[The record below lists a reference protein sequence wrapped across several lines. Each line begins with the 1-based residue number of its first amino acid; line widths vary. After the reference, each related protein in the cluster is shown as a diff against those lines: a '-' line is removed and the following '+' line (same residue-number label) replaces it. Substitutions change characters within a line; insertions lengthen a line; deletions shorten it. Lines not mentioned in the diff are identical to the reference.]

1 MYVITD
7 TATSGRVEPQVSNVP
22 APGRKGRSS
31 LPPPVALRMSSLFVN
46 AVGDVAFEV
55 VAAASLA
62 AVASVAAL
70 GVCTS
75 RKRHL
80 NGAEGDAPSAASPAR
95 KKRRQKKKAGADAEP
110 PALQHPVVVTNGVAV
125 NTEPVVAELQRRA
138 AADKWRHKIVYTF
151 LDDLGRET
159 VNLSF
164 EDVDRAARKV
174 AAALQRDAGV
184 VKGDRV
190 MLCFPP
196 GLDFA
201 LAFWGCLYAG
211 AVGIPV
217 YPPYPG
223 TLAKDLPK
231 FNRLVADSGAAVVL
245 TNKTYHLASKLATA
259 KGFFSTSAAAA
270 TTWPP
275 NVQWLT
281 TDALPDSLAAEY
293 DPSTARTLTQ
303 HDVAFFQYSSGS
315 TSAPKAVMISHGNLR
330 AQLKTWDSIVPTDTM
345 VSWLPSYHDMGLVG
359 FIVTPCVTGAR
370 CVSMSPISFIKD
382 PALWMR
388 TASRYK
394 ATHVCAPNFG
404 FALAARKT
412 SDAQASQ
419 MDLSALKQAI
429 CAAEPI
435 RRESLDA
442 FTAKFGGEKAGFDP
456 KTFNCGY
463 GLAEVTLVCTGQD
476 PRSRTLPTLLDV
488 DKRLLETKRQVAVV
502 NGSRQN
508 PKNAT
513 DVLELV
519 GCGKPMPTFSVA
531 IVEPDTKKALKELQV
546 GEIWVQG
553 PSVSIGY
560 WNRTEYT
567 EEMFHAQL
575 AGEKNPKNV
584 FLRTGDL
591 GFLRQGELF
600 VTGRLKDLIII
611 RGRNVCP
618 QDVEASVERAHESVR
633 PGCSAAFSIEKDQ
646 EEALVVV
653 AEVKN
658 GSSPQTL
665 EDICNEIIKTVLS
678 EHQLK
683 CEAVVLLRQKTIP
696 KTTSGKIQRSAAKLK
711 FQDGTLSKPVFQ
723 YHAKA
728 GGRSAA
734 RAASSA
740 PKKTEEKPAAVAEQG
755 ENAATGELK
764 TPDEILAWLLEHV
777 AQEMEVPTTSD
788 ESGAKPEATATT
800 PNPADIDPN
809 TPWAMFGMDSV
820 AIVGLS
826 SDLGEFLGCIVS
838 PSAFFQFD
846 TPLKL
851 ANAPGLAAGDLA
863 SDPEGENQGGN
874 ASMQSATTVEEIEA
888 SCYDIENFPEVQ
900 GLFGQM
906 KEFESAGLRVPF
918 LETLTP
924 EKRRMTNFN
933 TYNYLGNASDPEVA
947 AASKRAIEE
956 YGTTMSSSPIVG
968 QTQVNVDLEKALCS
982 FFNAEA
988 SILFVGGWVS
998 NVTTIDALVSK
1009 GDLILCDA
1017 LNHDSCVSGQRLSGA
1032 TILPFPHNDTKALE
1046 RMLSKLRTKYRRVLI
1061 VIEGVYS
1068 MDGDIPDVHEMIR
1081 IKKKYKALLFL
1092 DEAHSFGT
1100 MGETGRGICDHF
1112 DVDPRD
1118 VDVRMGTMSKALGS
1132 VGGFILGS
1140 QALIKYLK
1148 HCAGGF
1154 VFSVGLAP
1162 ACGSAALKSV
1172 ELMTEDASRTLTL
1185 QDRSK
1190 YFYDLCN
1197 KHDVPIGENTFRGA
1211 PVVVVMIGSTIATAK
1226 ASEYLAAHQVNV
1238 KPIVYPAVEE
1248 GKCRLRFFI
1257 SALHTKQQLEHT
1269 VLTLKTYLRE
1279 GFSAEIESKT
1289 TTEATTTTT
1298 TNGVVTQ
1305 TSKTTKQTVEVAED
1319 DGFKVVKKRKSK
1331 KKKSSKAKTGT
1342 PGP

>member
-1 MYVITD
+1 
-7 TATSGRVEPQVSNVP
+7 
-22 APGRKGRSS
+22 
-31 LPPPVALRMSSLFVN
+31 MSSLL
-46 AVGDVAFEV
+46 GDVAIEV

-70 GVCTS
+70 GAHCT
-75 RKRHL
+75 KRQHGPEESSL
-80 NGAEGDAPSAASPAR
+80 PAR
-95 KKRRQKKKAGADAEP
+95 KKRRQKKKNAAQQKH
-110 PALQHPVVVTNGVAV
+110 PAIVANGVAI
-125 NTEPVVAELQRRA
+125 NTEPVVAELKRRA
-138 AADKWRHKIVYTF
+138 ASAKWRHKLVYTF

-174 AAALQRDAGV
+174 AAALQRDAHV

-211 AVGIPV
+211 VVGIPV

-231 FNRLVADSGAAVVL
+231 FNRLVEDSGAAVVL
-245 TNKTYHLASKLATA
+245 TNTTYHLASKMATV
-259 KGFFSTSAAAA
+259 KGYFSTSR
-270 TTWPP
+270 TSWPA
-275 NVQWLT
+275 NLQWIT
-281 TDALPDSLAAEY
+281 TDSLPDSLVAQY
-293 DPSTARTLTQ
+293 DEEDALSLTAN
-303 HDVAFFQYSSGS
+303 DVAFFQYSSGS

-330 AQLKTWDSIVPTDTM
+330 AQLKTWESIEPTDTM

-359 FIVTPCVTGAR
+359 FIITPCVTAAR

-388 TASRYK
+388 TASKYK

-404 FALAARKT
+404 YALAARKT
-412 SDAQASQ
+412 SDKQAAA
-419 MDLSALKQAI
+419 MDLSTLKQTI

-435 RRESLDA
+435 RRESLEA
-442 FTAKFGGEKAGFDP
+442 FTSKFSASGFDP
-456 KTFNCGY
+456 NTFNCGY
-463 GLAEVTLVCTGQD
+463 GLAEVTLVCTGQE
-476 PRSRTLPTLLDV
+476 PPQKPTLLDV
-488 DKRLLETKRQVAVV
+488 NKRVLETERKAAVV
-502 NGSRQN
+502 SSKKSKKPASNEVMQ
-508 PKNAT
+508 
-513 DVLELV
+513 LV
-519 GCGKPMPTFSVA
+519 GCGKAMPTFSVS
-531 IVEPDTKKALKELQV
+531 IVDPDTKKLLDELQV
-546 GEIWVQG
+546 GEVWVQG
-553 PSVSIGY
+553 PSVAVGY
-560 WNRTEYT
+560 WNRPEYT
-567 EEMFHAQL
+567 EEMFRAQL
-575 AGEKNPKNV
+575 AGEKDANNTY
-584 FLRTGDL
+584 LRTGDM
-591 GFLRQGELF
+591 GFLRKGELF

-618 QDVEASVERAHESVR
+618 QDVEASVEHAHENVR
-633 PGCSAAFSIEKDQ
+633 PGCTAAFSIEKGD

-653 AEVKN
+653 TEVKN
-658 GSSPQTL
+658 GSSQETL
-665 EDICNEIIKTVLS
+665 EEICREIIKTVLS

-683 CEAVVLLRQKTIP
+683 CEAIVLLRQKTIP
-696 KTTSGKIQRSAAKLK
+696 KTTSGKIQRSASKAHFL
-711 FQDGTLSKPVFQ
+711 DGTLVKPLFE
-723 YHAKA
+723 YRAKA
-728 GGRSAA
+728 GNAPV
-734 RAASSA
+734 AST
-740 PKKTEEKPAAVAEQG
+740 PTKRKEKTTTKPS
-755 ENAATGELK
+755 GELK

-777 AQEMEVPTTSD
+777 AQEMEMPTGESSD
-788 ESGAKPEATATT
+788 GQKTT
-800 PNPADIDPN
+800 TNAAEIDPN
-809 TPWAMFGMDSV
+809 TPWAMF
-820 AIVGLS
+820 AR
-826 SDLGEFLGCIVS
+826 EC
-838 PSAFFQFD
+838 
-846 TPLKL
+846 
-851 ANAPGLAAGDLA
+851 PGLATGDLA
-863 SDPEGENQGGN
+863 GDQEGDDQGDV
-874 ASMQSATTVEEIEA
+874 QTATTVEEIDP
-888 SCYDIENFPEVQ
+888 SCFEIENFPEVQ

-947 AASKRAIEE
+947 AASKAGIEE

-968 QTQVNVDLEKALCS
+968 QTQVNVDLEKALCT
-982 FFNAEA
+982 FFKADA

-1068 MDGDIPDVHEMIR
+1068 MDGDIPDVNEMIR
-1081 IKKKYKALLFL
+1081 IKKKYKALLFI

-1100 MGETGRGICDHF
+1100 MGATGRGICEHTN
-1112 DVDPRD
+1112 VDPKD
-1118 VDVRMGTMSKALGS
+1118 IDVRMGTMSKALGS

-1140 QALIKYLK
+1140 KSLVKYLK

-1172 ELMTEDASRTLTL
+1172 QLMTESSSRTTTL
-1185 QDRSK
+1185 QERSMF
-1190 YFYDLCN
+1190 FYDLC
-1197 KHDVPIGENTFRGA
+1197 KEHKIPMGESTFRGA

-1226 ASEYLAAHQVNV
+1226 ASEYLALHKINV

-1257 SALHTKQQLEHT
+1257 SALHTHKQLEET

-1279 GFSAEIESKT
+1279 GFVESKT
-1289 TTEATTTTT
+1289 IAAESNVAK
-1298 TNGVVTQ
+1298 
-1305 TSKTTKQTVEVAED
+1305 TSENE
-1319 DGFKVVKKRKSK
+1319 GFRTVKKRKSK
-1331 KKKSSKAKTGT
+1331 RKKGKTKSTAL
-1342 PGP
+1342 

>member
-1 MYVITD
+1 
-7 TATSGRVEPQVSNVP
+7 
-22 APGRKGRSS
+22 
-31 LPPPVALRMSSLFVN
+31 MSSLFAN

-62 AVASVAAL
+62 AVASMAAL
-70 GVCTS
+70 GAHCT
-75 RKRHL
+75 KRQH
-80 NGAEGDAPSAASPAR
+80 GPEESAAPAR
-95 KKRRQKKKAGADAEP
+95 KKRRQKKKSAA
-110 PALQHPVVVTNGVAV
+110 VVANGVAV
-125 NTEPVVAELQRRA
+125 ASEPVVAELKRRA
-138 AADKWRHKIVYTF
+138 ASDTWRHRIVYTF
-151 LDDLGRET
+151 LDDAGREA

-174 AAALQRDAGV
+174 AAALQRDARAA
-184 VKGDRV
+184 KGDRV

-211 AVGIPV
+211 VVGIPV

-231 FNRLVADSGAAVVL
+231 FNRLVEDSGAAVVL
-245 TNKTYHLASKLATA
+245 TNTTYHLASKMATVKGYFSSDRTSWPA
-259 KGFFSTSAAAA
+259 KLKWITS
-270 TTWPP
+270 
-275 NVQWLT
+275 
-281 TDALPDSLAAEY
+281 DSLPDSLVAQY
-293 DPSTARTLTQ
+293 DDEDALSLTPN
-303 HDVAFFQYSSGS
+303 DVAFFQYSSGS

-330 AQLKTWDSIVPTDTM
+330 AQLKTWESIEPTDTM

-359 FIVTPCVTGAR
+359 FIITPCVTAAR

-388 TASRYK
+388 TASKYK

-404 FALAARKT
+404 YALAARKT
-412 SDAQASQ
+412 SDKQAAE
-419 MDLSALKQAI
+419 MDLSSLKQTI

-435 RRESLDA
+435 RRESLEA
-442 FTAKFGGEKAGFDP
+442 FTTKFSASGFDP
-456 KTFNCGY
+456 NTFNCGY
-463 GLAEVTLVCTGQD
+463 GLAEVTLVCTGQE
-476 PRSRTLPTLLDV
+476 PPQKPTLLDV
-488 DKRLLETKRQVAVV
+488 NKRILETQRKVAVV
-502 NGSRQN
+502 STKKGKQPAANEVMQ
-508 PKNAT
+508 
-513 DVLELV
+513 LV
-519 GCGKPMPTFSVA
+519 GCGKAMPTFGVA
-531 IVEPDTKKALKELQV
+531 VVDPDTKQRLDELQV
-546 GEIWVQG
+546 GEVWVQG
-553 PSVSIGY
+553 PSVAIGY
-560 WNRTEYT
+560 WNRPDYT
-567 EEMFHAQL
+567 EEMFRAQL
-575 AGEKNPKNV
+575 AGEKNSKNTY
-584 FLRTGDL
+584 LRTGDM
-591 GFLRQGELF
+591 GFLRKGELF

-618 QDVEASVERAHESVR
+618 QDVEASVEHAHDNIR
-633 PGCSAAFSIEKDQ
+633 PGCTAAFSIEKGD

-653 AEVKN
+653 VEVKN
-658 GSSPQTL
+658 GSSQQTL
-665 EDICNEIIKTVLS
+665 EEICREIIKTVLS

-683 CEAVVLLRQKTIP
+683 CEAIVLLRQKTIP
-696 KTTSGKIQRSAAKLK
+696 KTTSGKIQRSASKAHFL
-711 FQDGTLSKPVFQ
+711 DGTLTKPLFE
-723 YHAKA
+723 YRAKA
-728 GGRSAA
+728 GKTLVSTPAA
-734 RAASSA
+734 AK
-740 PKKTEEKPAAVAEQG
+740 PVEEKAAIAKDTKPSG
-755 ENAATGELK
+755 DLK

-777 AQEMEVPTTSD
+777 AQEMEMPTAIGDS
-788 ESGAKPEATATT
+788 EASEGPDVVATIV
-800 PNPADIDPN
+800 NPAEIDPN

-826 SDLGEFLGCIVS
+826 SDLGEFLSCIVS
-838 PSAFFQFD
+838 PSAFFQYD
-846 TPLKL
+846 TPFKL
-851 ANAPGLAAGDLA
+851 ANAPGLASGDLA
-863 SDPEGENQGGN
+863 GGEEGDNQGGVG
-874 ASMQSATTVEEIEA
+874 SIQTATTVEEIDS
-888 SCYDIENFPEVQ
+888 SCFEIENFPEVQ

-933 TYNYLGNASDPEVA
+933 TYNYLGNASNLEVA
-947 AASKRAIEE
+947 AASKAAIEE

-968 QTQVNVDLEKALCS
+968 QTQLNVDLEKALCT

-1017 LNHDSCVSGQRLSGA
+1017 LNHDSCVNGQRLSGA

-1081 IKKKYKALLFL
+1081 IKKKYKALLFI

-1100 MGETGRGICDHF
+1100 MGATGRGICEHF
-1112 DVDPRD
+1112 NVDQKD
-1118 VDVRMGTMSKALGS
+1118 IDVRMGTMSKALGS

-1140 QALIKYLK
+1140 QTLTKYLK

-1172 ELMTEDASRTLTL
+1172 QLMTEGPSRTLTL
-1185 QDRSK
+1185 QERSK
-1190 YFYDLCN
+1190 HFYDLC
-1197 KHDVPIGENTFRGA
+1197 KEHKIPMGENTFRGA

-1226 ASEYLAAHQVNV
+1226 ASEFLGQHNINV

-1257 SALHTKQQLEHT
+1257 SALHTPKQLKDT
-1269 VLTLKTYLRE
+1269 VLNLKTYLRE
-1279 GFSAEIESKT
+1279 GFTVSATSPVVT
-1289 TTEATTTTT
+1289 AAN
-1298 TNGVVTQ
+1298 TNGPA
-1305 TSKTTKQTVEVAED
+1305 SNGVAKATED
-1319 DGFKVVKKRKSK
+1319 DGFKTVKKRKSK
-1331 KKKSSKAKTGT
+1331 KKKSSKAKSTT
-1342 PGP
+1342 P

>member
-1 MYVITD
+1 
-7 TATSGRVEPQVSNVP
+7 
-22 APGRKGRSS
+22 
-31 LPPPVALRMSSLFVN
+31 MSSLL
-46 AVGDVAFEV
+46 GDVAIEV

-70 GVCTS
+70 GAHCT
-75 RKRHL
+75 KRQH
-80 NGAEGDAPSAASPAR
+80 GPEGSSTRAR
-95 KKRRQKKKAGADAEP
+95 KKRRQKKKNAA
-110 PALQHPVVVTNGVAV
+110 QQKHPVIVANGVAI
-125 NTEPVVAELQRRA
+125 NTEPVVAELKRRA
-138 AADKWRHKIVYTF
+138 SSTQWCHKLVYTF
-151 LDDLGRET
+151 LDDLGRES

-174 AAALQRDAGV
+174 AAALQRDAHV

-211 AVGIPV
+211 VVGIPV

-231 FNRLVADSGAAVVL
+231 FNRLVEDSGAAVVL
-245 TNKTYHLASKLATA
+245 TNTTYHLASKMATV
-259 KGFFSTSAAAA
+259 KGYFSTSR
-270 TTWPP
+270 TSWPA
-275 NVQWLT
+275 NLQWIT
-281 TDALPDSLAAEY
+281 TDSLPDSLVAQY
-293 DPSTARTLTQ
+293 DEEDALSLTSN
-303 HDVAFFQYSSGS
+303 DVAFFQYSSGS

-330 AQLKTWDSIVPTDTM
+330 AQLKTWESIEPTDTM

-359 FIVTPCVTGAR
+359 FIITPCVTAAR

-388 TASRYK
+388 TVSKYK

-404 FALAARKT
+404 YALAARKT
-412 SDAQASQ
+412 SDKQAAE
-419 MDLSALKQAI
+419 MDLSALKQTI

-435 RRESLDA
+435 RRESLEA
-442 FTAKFGGEKAGFDP
+442 FTSKFSASGFDAN
-456 KTFNCGY
+456 TFNCGY
-463 GLAEVTLVCTGQD
+463 GLAEVTLVCTGQE
-476 PRSRTLPTLLDV
+476 PPQKPTLLDV
-488 DKRLLETKRQVAVV
+488 NKRVLETQRKVAVV
-502 NGSRQN
+502 SSKKGKKPASNEVMQ
-508 PKNAT
+508 
-513 DVLELV
+513 LV
-519 GCGKPMPTFSVA
+519 GCGKAMPTFSVA
-531 IVEPDTKKALKELQV
+531 IVDPDTKKPLDELQV
-546 GEIWVQG
+546 GEVWVQG
-553 PSVSIGY
+553 PSVAVGY
-560 WNRTEYT
+560 WNRPEYT
-567 EEMFHAQL
+567 EEMFRAQF
-575 AGEKNPKNV
+575 AGDKNENNT
-584 FLRTGDL
+584 FLRTGDM
-591 GFLRQGELF
+591 GFLRKSELF

-618 QDVEASVERAHESVR
+618 QDVEASVEHAHENVR
-633 PGCSAAFSIEKDQ
+633 PGCTAAFSIEKGD

-658 GSSPQTL
+658 GSSQQTL
-665 EDICNEIIKTVLS
+665 EEICREIIKTVLS

-683 CEAVVLLRQKTIP
+683 CEAIVLLRQKTIP
-696 KTTSGKIQRSAAKLK
+696 KTTSGKIQRSASKTHFLDGKLV
-711 FQDGTLSKPVFQ
+711 KPLFE
-723 YHAKA
+723 YRAKA
-728 GGRSAA
+728 GNAQI
-734 RAASSA
+734 ASTPA
-740 PKKTEEKPAAVAEQG
+740 KPVEKAVAKPS
-755 ENAATGELK
+755 GELK
-764 TPDEILAWLLEHV
+764 TPGEILAWLLEHV
-777 AQEMEVPTTSD
+777 AQEMEMPTGESSD
-788 ESGAKPEATATT
+788 GQKTT
-800 PNPADIDPN
+800 TNPAEIDPN

-846 TPLKL
+846 TPFKL
-851 ANAPGLAAGDLA
+851 ANAPGLATGDLA
-863 SDPEGENQGGN
+863 GDQEGDD
-874 ASMQSATTVEEIEA
+874 QSGVQKAATVEEIDS
-888 SCYDIENFPEVQ
+888 SCFEIENFPEVQ

-947 AASKRAIEE
+947 AASKAGIEE

-968 QTQVNVDLEKALCS
+968 QTQVNVDLEKALCT

-1068 MDGDIPDVHEMIR
+1068 MDGDIPDVHEMVR
-1081 IKKKYKALLFL
+1081 IKKKYKALLFV

-1100 MGETGRGICDHF
+1100 MGATGRGICEHAK
-1112 DVDPRD
+1112 VDPKD
-1118 VDVRMGTMSKALGS
+1118 IDVRMGTMSKALGS

-1140 QALIKYLK
+1140 QSLAKYLK

-1162 ACGSAALKSV
+1162 ACGSAALKSLQ
-1172 ELMTEDASRTLTL
+1172 LMTESSSRTLTL
-1185 QDRSK
+1185 QERSM
-1190 YFYDLCN
+1190 YFYDLC
-1197 KHDVPIGENTFRGA
+1197 KEHEIPMGENTFRGA

-1226 ASEYLAAHQVNV
+1226 ASEFLALHKINV

-1257 SALHTKQQLEHT
+1257 SALHTPKQLEDT
-1269 VLTLKTYLRE
+1269 VLTLRTYLRE
-1279 GFSAEIESKT
+1279 GFVVNKTATSAMT
-1289 TTEATTTTT
+1289 TA
-1298 TNGVVTQ
+1298 TNGVA
-1305 TSKTTKQTVEVAED
+1305 KTTEN
-1319 DGFKVVKKRKSK
+1319 DGFKTVKKRKSK
-1331 KKKSSKAKTGT
+1331 QKKSAKTKSNAL
-1342 PGP
+1342 

>member
-1 MYVITD
+1 
-7 TATSGRVEPQVSNVP
+7 
-22 APGRKGRSS
+22 
-31 LPPPVALRMSSLFVN
+31 MSSLLSN
-46 AVGDVAFEV
+46 AVGDVAYEV

-62 AVASVAAL
+62 VVASIAAL
-70 GVCTS
+70 GAHCT
-75 RKRHL
+75 KRQRPEES
-80 NGAEGDAPSAASPAR
+80 NVPAR
-95 KKRRQKKKAGADAEP
+95 KKRRLKKENAAAQKY
-110 PALQHPVVVTNGVAV
+110 PVVVANGVSV
-125 NTEPVVAELQRRA
+125 NTEPVVAELKRRA
-138 AADKWRHKIVYTF
+138 ASEKWRHKIVYTF

-164 EDVDRAARKV
+164 EDVDKAARKV
-174 AAALQRDAGV
+174 AAALQRNAHV
-184 VKGDRV
+184 IKGDRV

-211 AVGIPV
+211 VVGIPV

-231 FNRLVADSGAAVVL
+231 FNRLVEDSGAAVVL
-245 TNKTYHLASKLATA
+245 TNTTYHLASKMATV
-259 KGFFSTSAAAA
+259 KGYFSTDRTS
-270 TTWPP
+270 WPA
-275 NVQWLT
+275 NLKWIT
-281 TDALPDSLAAEY
+281 TDSLPDSLVAQY
-293 DPSTARTLTQ
+293 DEEDALSLTPN
-303 HDVAFFQYSSGS
+303 DVAFFQYSSGS

-330 AQLKTWDSIVPTDTM
+330 AQLKTWESIEPSDTM

-359 FIVTPCVTGAR
+359 FIITPCVTAAR

-388 TASRYK
+388 TASKYK

-404 FALAARKT
+404 YALAARKT
-412 SDAQASQ
+412 SDKQAAG
-419 MDLSALKQAI
+419 MDLSALKQTI

-435 RRESLDA
+435 RRESLEA
-442 FTAKFGGEKAGFDP
+442 FTAKFRASGFDP
-456 KTFNCGY
+456 NTFNCGY
-463 GLAEVTLVCTGQD
+463 GLAEVTLVCTGQE
-476 PRSRTLPTLLDV
+476 PPQKPTLLDV
-488 DKRLLETKRQVAVV
+488 NKRILETQHKVAVV
-502 NGSRQN
+502 SSKKGKQPAANGVMQ
-508 PKNAT
+508 
-513 DVLELV
+513 LV
-519 GCGKPMPTFSVA
+519 GCGKAMPTFSLA
-531 IVEPDTKKALKELQV
+531 IVDPDTKKPLDELQV
-546 GEIWVQG
+546 GEVWVQG
-553 PSVSIGY
+553 PSVAIGY
-560 WNRTEYT
+560 WNRPEYT
-567 EEMFHAQL
+567 EEMFRAQV
-575 AGEKNPKNV
+575 AGDKNAKNSY
-584 FLRTGDL
+584 LRTGDM
-591 GFLRQGELF
+591 GFLRKGELF

-618 QDVEASVERAHESVR
+618 QDVEASVEQAHENVR
-633 PGCSAAFSIEKDQ
+633 PGCTAAFSIEKGD

-658 GSSPQTL
+658 GSSQQTL
-665 EDICNEIIKTVLS
+665 EEICRDIIKTVLS

-683 CEAVVLLRQKTIP
+683 CEAIVLLRQKTIP
-696 KTTSGKIQRSAAKLK
+696 KTTSGKIQRGASKAHFL
-711 FQDGTLSKPVFQ
+711 DGTLVKPLFEYRSKAGTPMSSTPAPAKPVED
-723 YHAKA
+723 KA
-728 GGRSAA
+728 ATAGNNV
-734 RAASSA
+734 
-740 PKKTEEKPAAVAEQG
+740 K
-755 ENAATGELK
+755 TGELK

-777 AQEMEVPTTSD
+777 AQEMEVPTAVGDNKS
-788 ESGAKPEATATT
+788 SVA
-800 PNPADIDPN
+800 NPAEIDPN

-838 PSAFFQFD
+838 PSAFFQYD
-846 TPLKL
+846 TPFKL
-851 ANAPGLAAGDLA
+851 ANAPGLASGDLA
-863 SDPEGENQGGN
+863 GGEEGDEQGGLVT
-874 ASMQSATTVEEIEA
+874 QSASTVEEIDS
-888 SCYDIENFPEVQ
+888 SCFEIENFPEVQ

-906 KEFESAGLRVPF
+906 KEFESAGLCVPF

-933 TYNYLGNASDPEVA
+933 TYNYLGNASNPEVA
-947 AASKRAIEE
+947 AASKSAIEE

-968 QTQVNVDLEKALCS
+968 QTQVNVDLEKALCT

-1046 RMLSKLRTKYRRVLI
+1046 RMLLKLRTKYRRVLI
-1061 VIEGVYS
+1061 VIEGVYG

-1081 IKKKYKALLFL
+1081 IKKKYKALLFI

-1100 MGETGRGICDHF
+1100 MGATGRGICEHANA
-1112 DVDPRD
+1112 DPKD

-1140 QALIKYLK
+1140 QSLIKYLK

-1172 ELMTEDASRTLTL
+1172 QLMTEGPSRTITL
-1185 QDRSK
+1185 QERSK
-1190 YFYDLCN
+1190 YFYDLCQEH
-1197 KHDVPIGENTFRGA
+1197 KIPMGENTFRGA

-1226 ASEYLAAHQVNV
+1226 ASEFLAQHQVNV

-1257 SALHTKQQLEHT
+1257 SALHTPKQLEDT
-1269 VLTLKTYLRE
+1269 VLSLKTYLRD
-1279 GFSAEIESKT
+1279 GFTK
-1289 TTEATTTTT
+1289 ATTTSAETT
-1298 TNGVVTQ
+1298 ASTINQVAK
-1305 TSKTTKQTVEVAED
+1305 STKD
-1319 DGFKVVKKRKSK
+1319 DGFKAAKKRKSK
-1331 KKKSSKAKTGT
+1331 KKKPSKAKST
-1342 PGP
+1342 

>member
-1 MYVITD
+1 M
-7 TATSGRVEPQVSNVP
+7 
-22 APGRKGRSS
+22 
-31 LPPPVALRMSSLFVN
+31 F
-46 AVGDVAFEV
+46 VGDVVA
-55 VAAASLA
+55 AAASLA
-62 AVASVAAL
+62 AVASAAAL
-70 GVCTS
+70 GARYT
-75 RKRHL
+75 KRQRD
-80 NGAEGDAPSAASPAR
+80 NEEAAAPAR
-95 KKRRQKKKAGADAEP
+95 KKRRLQKEP
-110 PALQHPVVVTNGVAV
+110 TVKHPVVVANGVAV
-125 NTEPVVAELQRRA
+125 NTEPVIAELKRRA
-138 AADKWRHKIVYTF
+138 ASDKWRHQIVYTF

-159 VNLSF
+159 VNLSL

-174 AAALQRDAGV
+174 AAALQRDAHV
-184 VKGDRV
+184 AKGDRV

-211 AVGIPV
+211 VVGIPV

-223 TLAKDLPK
+223 TLSKDLPK
-231 FNRLVADSGAAVVL
+231 FNRLVEDSGAAVVL
-245 TNKTYHLASKLATA
+245 TNTTYHLASKMATF
-259 KGFFSTSAAAA
+259 KGYFSTDRTS
-270 TTWPP
+270 WPAHL
-275 NVQWLT
+275 QWIT
-281 TDALPDSLAAEY
+281 TDNLADSLVALY
-293 DPSTARTLTQ
+293 DEEDALSLT
-303 HDVAFFQYSSGS
+303 HNDTAFFQYSSGS

-330 AQLKTWDSIVPTDTM
+330 AQLKTWESIEPTDTM

-359 FIVTPCVTGAR
+359 FIITPCVTAAR

-388 TASRYK
+388 TASKYK

-404 FALAARKT
+404 YALAARKT
-412 SDAQASQ
+412 SDKQAAA
-419 MDLSALKQAI
+419 MDLSTLKQTI

-442 FTAKFGGEKAGFDP
+442 FTTKFSASGFDP
-456 KTFNCGY
+456 NSFNCGY

-476 PRSRTLPTLLDV
+476 PPQKPTLLDV
-488 DKRLLETKRQVAVV
+488 NKRLLETQRKVAVV
-502 NGSRQN
+502 
-508 PKNAT
+508 AT
-513 DVLELV
+513 KKGKKSSAMDVMQLV
-519 GCGKPMPTFSVA
+519 GCGKAMPTFSVS
-531 IVEPDTKKALKELQV
+531 IVDPDTKQELGELQV
-546 GEIWVQG
+546 GEVWVQG
-553 PSVSIGY
+553 PSVAVGY
-560 WNRTEYT
+560 WNRPEYT
-567 EEMFHAQL
+567 EKMFHAQI
-575 AGEKNPKNV
+575 AGEKSAKNRY
-584 FLRTGDL
+584 LR
-591 GFLRQGELF
+591 
-600 VTGRLKDLIII
+600 TGRLKDLIII

-618 QDVEASVERAHESVR
+618 QDVEASVEQAHENVR
-633 PGCSAAFSIEKDQ
+633 PGCTAAFSIEKGD

-658 GSSPQTL
+658 GSSQQTL
-665 EDICNEIIKTVLS
+665 EEICREIIKTVLS

-683 CEAVVLLRQKTIP
+683 CEAIVLLRQKTIP
-696 KTTSGKIQRSAAKLK
+696 KTTSGKIQRSASKAHFL
-711 FQDGTLSKPVFQ
+711 DGTLTKPLFEYKAKGNNAQVTSSKPVPE
-723 YHAKA
+723 K
-728 GGRSAA
+728 ST
-734 RAASSA
+734 AASKNDSLA
-740 PKKTEEKPAAVAEQG
+740 G
-755 ENAATGELK
+755 EVK

-777 AQEMEVPTTSD
+777 AQEMEVPTAVGD
-788 ESGAKPEATATT
+788 GESSTVAATT
-800 PNPADIDPN
+800 TNPADIDPN

-846 TPLKL
+846 TPFKL
-851 ANAPGLAAGDLA
+851 ANAPGLASGDLCG
-863 SDPEGENQGGN
+863 DQEDEDQGGLGPV
-874 ASMQSATTVEEIEA
+874 QTATTVEEIDS
-888 SCYDIENFPEVQ
+888 SCFEIENFPEVQ

-933 TYNYLGNASDPEVA
+933 TYNYLGNASNPEVA
-947 AASKRAIEE
+947 AASKAGIEE

-968 QTQVNVDLEKALCS
+968 QTQVNVDLEKELS
-982 FFNAEA
+982 TFFNAEA

-1081 IKKKYKALLFL
+1081 IKKKYKALLFI

-1100 MGETGRGICDHF
+1100 MGETGRGICEHF
-1112 DVDPRD
+1112 DVDPND

-1140 QALIKYLK
+1140 QSLTKYLK

-1162 ACGSAALKSV
+1162 ACGSAALKSIQ
-1172 ELMTEDASRTLTL
+1172 LMTESPSRTITL
-1185 QDRSK
+1185 QERSK
-1190 YFYDLCN
+1190 YFYDLCQEH
-1197 KHDVPIGENTFRGA
+1197 KIPMGENTFRGA

-1226 ASEYLAAHQVNV
+1226 ASEFLAAHKINV

-1257 SALHTKQQLEHT
+1257 SALHTRKQLKDS
-1269 VLTLKTYLRE
+1269 VLALKTYLRE
-1279 GFSAEIESKT
+1279 GFVSS
-1289 TTEATTTTT
+1289 
-1298 TNGVVTQ
+1298 TNGVASSIQSSNGLTANGVA
-1305 TSKTTKQTVEVAED
+1305 KTTKD
-1319 DGFKVVKKRKSK
+1319 DDTNTTKKRRKRKRSTK
-1331 KKKSSKAKTGT
+1331 TKSSSS
-1342 PGP
+1342 

>member
-1 MYVITD
+1 M
-7 TATSGRVEPQVSNVP
+7 
-22 APGRKGRSS
+22 
-31 LPPPVALRMSSLFVN
+31 
-46 AVGDVAFEV
+46 

-70 GVCTS
+70 GAYTH
-75 RKRHL
+75 KRRH
-80 NGAEGDAPSAASPAR
+80 GDVETVAPAR
-95 KKRRQKKKAGADAEP
+95 KKRRQKKKVAANTAKP
-110 PALQHPVVVTNGVAV
+110 QHDVVVANGVTV
-125 NTEPVVAELQRRA
+125 NTEPVVAELKRRA

-151 LDDLGRET
+151 LDDLGRES

-174 AAALQRDAGV
+174 AATLQRDANV

-190 MLCFPP
+190 ILCFPP

-211 AVGIPV
+211 VIGIPV

-231 FNRLVADSGAAVVL
+231 FNLLVEDSGAAVVL
-245 TNKTYHLASKLATA
+245 TNTTYHLAIA
-259 KGFFSTSAAAA
+259 
-270 TTWPP
+270 
-275 NVQWLT
+275 QYDEE
-281 TDALPDSLAAEY
+281 DALSLTS
-293 DPSTARTLTQ
+293 DDL
-303 HDVAFFQYSSGS
+303 AFFQYSSGS
-315 TSAPKAVMISHGNLR
+315 TSAPKAVMISHGNLC
-330 AQLKTWDSIVPTDTM
+330 AQLKTWESILPTDTL

-359 FIVTPCVTGAR
+359 FIITPCVMAAR

-382 PALWMR
+382 PSLWMR
-388 TASRYK
+388 TASKYK
-394 ATHVCAPNFG
+394 ATHLCAPNFG
-404 FALAARKT
+404 YALAARKT
-412 SDAQASQ
+412 SDKKAAE
-419 MDLSALKQAI
+419 MDLSSIKQAI

-442 FTAKFGGEKAGFDP
+442 FTTKFASTAGFDP

-476 PRSRTLPTLLDV
+476 PLVPQMPTLLDV
-488 DKRLLETKRQVAVV
+488 NKRILESQRKVAVV
-502 NGSRQN
+502 SSKKG
-508 PKNAT
+508 KKLAAT
-513 DVLELV
+513 EVMQLV
-519 GCGKPMPTFSVA
+519 GCGKAMPTFSVA
-531 IVEPDTKKALKELQV
+531 IVDPDTKQPLEELQV

-560 WNRTEYT
+560 WNRADYT
-567 EEMFHAQL
+567 KEMFHAQL
-575 AGEKNPKNV
+575 AGEKNEKNTY
-584 FLRTGDL
+584 LRTGDM
-591 GFLRQGELF
+591 GFLRKGEVF

-633 PGCSAAFSIEKDQ
+633 PGCTAAFSIEKDQ

-658 GSSPQTL
+658 GSSQETL
-665 EDICNEIIKTVLS
+665 EEICREIIKTVLS

-683 CEAVVLLRQKTIP
+683 CEAIVLLRQKTIP
-696 KTTSGKIQRSAAKLK
+696 KTTSGKIQRSASKTHFL
-711 FQDGTLSKPVFQ
+711 GNTLTKPLFT
-723 YHAKA
+723 YRAKA
-728 GGRSAA
+728 TGLGANISPSPATVKDA
-734 RAASSA
+734 KEKASIDASSTLA
-740 PKKTEEKPAAVAEQG
+740 G
-755 ENAATGELK
+755 EIK
-764 TPDEILAWLLEHV
+764 TPDEILAWLLQNVVH
-777 AQEMEVPTTSD
+777 EMEVPTA
-788 ESGAKPEATATT
+788 SGDAASPT
-800 PNPADIDPN
+800 NPATIDPN

-826 SDLGEFLGCIVS
+826 SDLGEFLECIVS
-838 PSAFFQFD
+838 PSAFFQYD
-846 TPLKL
+846 TPYKL
-851 ANAPGLAAGDLA
+851 ANAPGLATGDLA
-863 SDPEGENQGGN
+863 GGDENGEQGGV
-874 ASMQSATTVEEIEA
+874 ASMQTATTVEEIDS
-888 SCYDIENFPEVQ
+888 SCFEIDNFPEVR

-933 TYNYLGNASDPEVA
+933 TYNYLGNASNPEVA
-947 AASKRAIEE
+947 AASKKAIEE

-968 QTQVNVDLEKALCS
+968 QTQVNVDLEKTLCT

-1068 MDGDIPDVHEMIR
+1068 MDGDIPDVHETIR
-1081 IKKKYKALLFL
+1081 IKKKYKALLFI

-1100 MGETGRGICDHF
+1100 MGATGRGICEHF
-1112 DVDPRD
+1112 NVNPKD

-1132 VGGFILGS
+1132 VGGFIFGS
-1140 QALIKYLK
+1140 KTLIKYLK

-1172 ELMTEDASRTLTL
+1172 QLMTEGPSRTLLL
-1185 QDRSK
+1185 QERSK
-1190 YFYDLCN
+1190 YFYDLC
-1197 KHDVPIGENTFRGA
+1197 KEHEIPMGENTFRGA

-1226 ASEYLAAHQVNV
+1226 ASEYLEANKVNV

-1257 SALHTKQQLEHT
+1257 SALHTTKQLEDT
-1269 VLTLKTYLRE
+1269 VIALKTYLRE
-1279 GFSAEIESKT
+1279 GLTNEASKT
-1289 TTEATTTTT
+1289 VVSSSTTTTS
-1298 TNGVVTQ
+1298 NGVAIKVT
-1305 TSKTTKQTVEVAED
+1305 D
-1319 DGFKVVKKRKSK
+1319 DGFKTVKKRKTKRK
-1331 KKKSSKAKTGT
+1331 KTKANMFVA
-1342 PGP
+1342 

>member
-1 MYVITD
+1 
-7 TATSGRVEPQVSNVP
+7 
-22 APGRKGRSS
+22 
-31 LPPPVALRMSSLFVN
+31 MSSLFVN
-46 AVGDVAFEV
+46 AVGDVAIEV
-55 VAAASLA
+55 VAVASLA

-70 GVCTS
+70 GAHCS
-75 RKRHL
+75 KRRH
-80 NGAEGDAPSAASPAR
+80 GPEEASTRAR
-95 KKRRQKKKAGADAEP
+95 KKRRQKKKSAEP
-110 PALQHPVVVTNGVAV
+110 KHPVVVANGVAV
-125 NTEPVVAELQRRA
+125 DTEPVVAELKRRA
-138 AADKWRHKIVYTF
+138 ASDKWRHKIVYTF
-151 LDDLGRET
+151 LDDFGRET

-164 EDVDRAARKV
+164 EDVDRAARKI
-174 AAALQRDAGV
+174 AAALQRDAGA

-190 MLCFPP
+190 MLCYPP

-211 AVGIPV
+211 VVGIPV

-231 FNRLVADSGAAVVL
+231 FNRLVEDSGAAVVL
-245 TNKTYHLASKLATA
+245 TNTTYHLASKMATV
-259 KGFFSTSAAAA
+259 KGYFSTDRTAWPANLKWI
-270 TTWPP
+270 TT
-275 NVQWLT
+275 
-281 TDALPDSLAAEY
+281 DSLADSLVAQY
-293 DPSTARTLTQ
+293 DEEDALSLT
-303 HDVAFFQYSSGS
+303 HNDVAFFQYSSGS

-330 AQLKTWDSIVPTDTM
+330 AQLKTWESIVPTDTM

-359 FIVTPCVTGAR
+359 FIITPCVTAAR

-388 TASRYK
+388 TASKYK

-404 FALAARKT
+404 YALAARKT
-412 SDAQASQ
+412 SDKQAAE
-419 MDLSALKQAI
+419 MDLSTLKQTI

-442 FTAKFGGEKAGFDP
+442 FTSKFKGAGFDP
-456 KTFNCGY
+456 NTFNCGY
-463 GLAEVTLVCTGQD
+463 GLAEVTLVCTGQE
-476 PRSRTLPTLLDV
+476 PPQKPTLLDIH
-488 DKRLLETKRQVAVV
+488 KRILETQRKVAVV
-502 NGSRQN
+502 SSKKGKQPPAN
-508 PKNAT
+508 
-513 DVLELV
+513 DVMQLV
-519 GCGKPMPTFSVA
+519 GCGKAMPTFSVA
-531 IVEPDTKKALKELQV
+531 VVDPDTKKQLDELQV
-546 GEIWVQG
+546 GEVWVQG
-553 PSVSIGY
+553 PSVAIGY
-560 WNRTEYT
+560 WNRPEYT
-567 EEMFHAQL
+567 EEMFRAQL
-575 AGEKNPKNV
+575 AGEKNSKNTY
-584 FLRTGDL
+584 LRTGDM
-591 GFLRQGELF
+591 GFLRNGELF

-618 QDVEASVERAHESVR
+618 QDVEASVEHAHENVR
-633 PGCSAAFSIEKDQ
+633 PGCTAAFSIEKGD

-653 AEVKN
+653 TEVKN
-658 GSSPQTL
+658 GSSQQML
-665 EDICNEIIKTVLS
+665 EEICREIIKMVLS

-683 CEAVVLLRQKTIP
+683 CEAIVLLRQKTIP
-696 KTTSGKIQRSAAKLK
+696 KTTSGKIQRSASKAHFL
-711 FQDGTLSKPVFQ
+711 DGTLIKPLFEYKSKGNNAQVSSSPAPAK
-723 YHAKA
+723 HARDK
-728 GGRSAA
+728 SN
-734 RAASSA
+734 
-740 PKKTEEKPAAVAEQG
+740 KDDKPS
-755 ENAATGELK
+755 GELK

-777 AQEMEVPTTSD
+777 AQEMEVPMTVGDGENSN
-788 ESGAKPEATATT
+788 AVAAAA
-800 PNPADIDPN
+800 NPAEIDPN

-838 PSAFFQFD
+838 PSAFFQYD

-851 ANAPGLAAGDLA
+851 ANAPGLASGDLA
-863 SDPEGENQGGN
+863 GGDESDEQAG
-874 ASMQSATTVEEIEA
+874 SMQTATTVEEIDS
-888 SCYDIENFPEVQ
+888 SCFEIDSFPEVQ
-900 GLFGQM
+900 GLFSQM

-933 TYNYLGNASDPEVA
+933 TYNYLGNASNPDVA
-947 AASKRAIEE
+947 AASKAGIEE

-968 QTQVNVDLEKALCS
+968 QTQMNVDLEKALCT

-1081 IKKKYKALLFL
+1081 IKKKYKALLFI

-1100 MGETGRGICDHF
+1100 MGATGRGICEHF
-1112 DVDPRD
+1112 NADPKD
-1118 VDVRMGTMSKALGS
+1118 IDVRMGTMSKALGS

-1140 QALIKYLK
+1140 QTLIKYLK

-1172 ELMTEDASRTLTL
+1172 QLMTEGPSRTVTL
-1185 QDRSK
+1185 QERSS
-1190 YFYDLCN
+1190 YFYDLC
-1197 KHDVPIGENTFRGA
+1197 KEHKIPMGENTFRGA

-1226 ASEYLAAHQVNV
+1226 ASEFLAAHKINV

-1257 SALHTKQQLEHT
+1257 SALHTPKQLEDT
-1269 VLTLKTYLRE
+1269 VLALKTYLRDGFANGIKSAVITDATPTGLVTKATEDE
-1279 GFSAEIESKT
+1279 GFKT
-1289 TTEATTTTT
+1289 
-1298 TNGVVTQ
+1298 
-1305 TSKTTKQTVEVAED
+1305 
-1319 DGFKVVKKRKSK
+1319 VKKRKSK
-1331 KKKSSKAKTGT
+1331 KKKSAKTKST
-1342 PGP
+1342 A

>member
-1 MYVITD
+1 
-7 TATSGRVEPQVSNVP
+7 
-22 APGRKGRSS
+22 
-31 LPPPVALRMSSLFVN
+31 MSSLFVN
-46 AVGDVAFEV
+46 AVGDVTFEV

-70 GVCTS
+70 GAHCA
-75 RKRHL
+75 KRQH
-80 NGAEGDAPSAASPAR
+80 GPEDASTPAR
-95 KKRRQKKKAGADAEP
+95 KKRRQKKKKASSSVK
-110 PALQHPVVVTNGVAV
+110 HPVVVANGVAV
-125 NTEPVVAELQRRA
+125 DTEPVVAELKRRA
-138 AADKWRHKIVYTF
+138 TSDKWRHKIVYTF

-174 AAALQRDAGV
+174 AAALQRDAGA

-190 MLCFPP
+190 MLCYPP

-211 AVGIPV
+211 VVGIPV

-231 FNRLVADSGAAVVL
+231 FNRLVEDSGAAVVL
-245 TNKTYHLASKLATA
+245 TNTTYHLASKMATV
-259 KGFFSTSAAAA
+259 KGFFSADRTSWPANLKWI
-270 TTWPP
+270 TT
-275 NVQWLT
+275 
-281 TDALPDSLAAEY
+281 DSLADSLVAQY
-293 DPSTARTLTQ
+293 DEEDALSLTQ
-303 HDVAFFQYSSGS
+303 NDVAFFQYSSGS

-330 AQLKTWDSIVPTDTM
+330 AQLKTWESIEPTDTM

-359 FIVTPCVTGAR
+359 FIITPCITAAR

-388 TASRYK
+388 TASKYK

-404 FALAARKT
+404 YALAARKT
-412 SDAQASQ
+412 SDKQAAE
-419 MDLSALKQAI
+419 MDLSTLKQTI

-442 FTAKFGGEKAGFDP
+442 FTSKFKAAGFDP
-456 KTFNCGY
+456 NSFNCGY
-463 GLAEVTLVCTGQD
+463 GLAEVTLVCTGQE
-476 PRSRTLPTLLDV
+476 PPQKPTLLDV
-488 DKRLLETKRQVAVV
+488 SKRILETQRKVAVV
-502 NGSRQN
+502 SSKKGKQPPANEVMQ
-508 PKNAT
+508 
-513 DVLELV
+513 LV
-519 GCGKPMPTFSVA
+519 GCGKAMPTFSVA
-531 IVEPDTKKALKELQV
+531 IVDPDTNKPLDELQV
-546 GEIWVQG
+546 GEVWMQG
-553 PSVSIGY
+553 PSVAVGY
-560 WNRTEYT
+560 WNRPEYT
-567 EEMFHAQL
+567 EEMFRAQF
-575 AGEKNPKNV
+575 AGEKNSKNTY
-584 FLRTGDL
+584 LRTGDM
-591 GFLRQGELF
+591 GFLRNGELF

-618 QDVEASVERAHESVR
+618 QDVEASVEQAHENVR
-633 PGCSAAFSIEKDQ
+633 PGCTAAFSIEKGD

-658 GSSPQTL
+658 GSSQQTL
-665 EDICNEIIKTVLS
+665 EEICREIIKTVLS

-683 CEAVVLLRQKTIP
+683 CEAIVLLRQKTIP
-696 KTTSGKIQRSAAKLK
+696 KTTSGKIQRSASKAHFL
-711 FQDGTLSKPVFQ
+711 DGTLTKPLFE
-723 YHAKA
+723 YKAKGNNA
-728 GGRSAA
+728 QI
-734 RAASSA
+734 SSSRVPTKQMEDNTA
-740 PKKTEEKPAAVAEQG
+740 TAKNDKPS
-755 ENAATGELK
+755 GELK

-777 AQEMEVPTTSD
+777 AQEMEVPTAVGDGENSNVV
-788 ESGAKPEATATT
+788 SATA
-800 PNPADIDPN
+800 NPAEIDPN

-838 PSAFFQFD
+838 PSAFFQYD
-846 TPLKL
+846 TPFKL
-851 ANAPGLAAGDLA
+851 ANAPGLASGDLA
-863 SDPEGENQGGN
+863 GGEEGGEQSG
-874 ASMQSATTVEEIEA
+874 SMQTATTVEEIDS
-888 SCYDIENFPEVQ
+888 SCFEIDNFPEVQ
-900 GLFGQM
+900 GLFSQM

-947 AASKRAIEE
+947 AASKAGIEE

-968 QTQVNVDLEKALCS
+968 QTQVNVDLEKALCT
-982 FFNAEA
+982 FFSAEA

-1068 MDGDIPDVHEMIR
+1068 MDGDIPDVHEMVR
-1081 IKKKYKALLFL
+1081 IKKKYKALLFI

-1100 MGETGRGICDHF
+1100 MGATGRGICEHYN
-1112 DVDPRD
+1112 VDPKD
-1118 VDVRMGTMSKALGS
+1118 IDVRMGTMSKALGS

-1140 QALIKYLK
+1140 QTLIKYLK

-1172 ELMTEDASRTLTL
+1172 QLITESPSRTMTL
-1185 QDRSK
+1185 QERSK
-1190 YFYDLCN
+1190 HFYDLC
-1197 KHDVPIGENTFRGA
+1197 KEHKIPMGENTFRGA

-1226 ASEYLAAHQVNV
+1226 ASEFLALHQVNV

-1257 SALHTKQQLEHT
+1257 SALHTPKQLEHT
-1269 VLTLKTYLRE
+1269 VLSLKTYLRD
-1279 GFSAEIESKT
+1279 GFSNGSKPELT
-1289 TTEATTTTT
+1289 TDAISTNAVAKAT
-1298 TNGVVTQ
+1298 
-1305 TSKTTKQTVEVAED
+1305 ED
-1319 DGFKVVKKRKSK
+1319 DEFKTVKKRKSK
-1331 KKKSSKAKTGT
+1331 KKKSAKAKSTA
-1342 PGP
+1342 

>member
-1 MYVITD
+1 
-7 TATSGRVEPQVSNVP
+7 
-22 APGRKGRSS
+22 
-31 LPPPVALRMSSLFVN
+31 MSSLFAN

-70 GVCTS
+70 GAHCT
-75 RKRHL
+75 KRQH
-80 NGAEGDAPSAASPAR
+80 GPEESPVPAR
-95 KKRRQKKKAGADAEP
+95 KKRRQKKKNAAA
-110 PALQHPVVVTNGVAV
+110 QKHPVIVANGVAV
-125 NTEPVVAELQRRA
+125 NTEPVIAELKRRA
-138 AADKWRHKIVYTF
+138 ASEKWRHKIIYTF

-159 VNLSF
+159 VNLSI
-164 EDVDRAARKV
+164 EDVDKAARKV
-174 AAALQRDAGV
+174 AAALQRDAHV

-211 AVGIPV
+211 VVGIPV

-231 FNRLVADSGAAVVL
+231 FNRLVEDSGAAVVL
-245 TNKTYHLASKLATA
+245 TNTTYHLASKMATV
-259 KGFFSTSAAAA
+259 KGYFSTDRTS
-270 TTWPP
+270 WPA
-275 NVQWLT
+275 NLKWIT
-281 TDALPDSLAAEY
+281 TDSLPDSLVAQY
-293 DPSTARTLTQ
+293 DEEDALSLT
-303 HDVAFFQYSSGS
+303 HNDVAFFQYSSGS

-330 AQLKTWDSIVPTDTM
+330 AQLKTWESIEPSDTM

-359 FIVTPCVTGAR
+359 FIITPCVTAAR

-388 TASRYK
+388 MASKYK

-404 FALAARKT
+404 YALAARKT
-412 SDAQASQ
+412 SDKQAAG
-419 MDLSALKQAI
+419 MDLSTLKHTI

-435 RRESLDA
+435 RRESLEA
-442 FTAKFGGEKAGFDP
+442 FTSKFRASGFDP
-456 KTFNCGY
+456 TTFNCGY
-463 GLAEVTLVCTGQD
+463 GLAEVTLVCTGQE
-476 PRSRTLPTLLDV
+476 PPQKPTLLDV
-488 DKRLLETKRQVAVV
+488 NKRLLETQRKVAVV
-502 NGSRQN
+502 SSKKGKQPPANGVMQ
-508 PKNAT
+508 
-513 DVLELV
+513 LV
-519 GCGKPMPTFSVA
+519 GCGKAMPTFNVA
-531 IVEPDTKKALKELQV
+531 IVDPDTKKPLEELQV
-546 GEIWVQG
+546 GEVWVQG
-553 PSVSIGY
+553 PSVAIGY
-560 WNRTEYT
+560 WNRPEYT
-567 EEMFHAQL
+567 EEMFRAQI
-575 AGEKNPKNV
+575 AGDKGSKDSY
-584 FLRTGDL
+584 LRTGDM
-591 GFLRQGELF
+591 GFLRKGELF

-618 QDVEASVERAHESVR
+618 QDVEASVEQAHENVR
-633 PGCSAAFSIEKDQ
+633 PGCTAAFSIEKGD

-658 GSSPQTL
+658 GSSQQTL
-665 EDICNEIIKTVLS
+665 EEICREIIKTVLS

-683 CEAVVLLRQKTIP
+683 CEAIVLLRQKTIP
-696 KTTSGKIQRSAAKLK
+696 KTTSGKIQRSASKAHFL
-711 FQDGTLSKPVFQ
+711 DSTLVKPLFE
-723 YHAKA
+723 YRSKA
-728 GGRSAA
+728 GTPMSSTPTPAKVAA
-734 RAASSA
+734 DKA
-740 PKKTEEKPAAVAEQG
+740 KT
-755 ENAATGELK
+755 NAKTSGELK
-764 TPDEILAWLLEHV
+764 TSDEILAWLLEHV
-777 AQEMEVPTTSD
+777 AQEMQVPTAGDNES
-788 ESGAKPEATATT
+788 SGANTAE
-800 PNPADIDPN
+800 IDPN

-838 PSAFFQFD
+838 PSAFFQYD
-846 TPLKL
+846 TPFKL
-851 ANAPGLAAGDLA
+851 ANAPGLASGELAGGE
-863 SDPEGENQGGN
+863 EGDEQGGLT
-874 ASMQSATTVEEIEA
+874 MQSASTVEEIDS
-888 SCYDIENFPEVQ
+888 SCFEIENFPEVQ

-933 TYNYLGNASDPEVA
+933 TYNYLGNASNPEVA
-947 AASKRAIEE
+947 AASKSAIEE

-968 QTQVNVDLEKALCS
+968 QTQVNVDLEKALCN

-1081 IKKKYKALLFL
+1081 IKKKYKALLFI

-1100 MGETGRGICDHF
+1100 MGATGRGICEH
-1112 DVDPRD
+1112 VNADPKD

-1140 QALIKYLK
+1140 QSLIKYLK

-1162 ACGSAALKSV
+1162 ACGSAALKSIQ
-1172 ELMTEDASRTLTL
+1172 LMTEGPSRTITL
-1185 QDRSK
+1185 QERSK
-1190 YFYDLCN
+1190 YFYDLCQEH
-1197 KHDVPIGENTFRGA
+1197 KVPMGENTFRGA

-1226 ASEYLAAHQVNV
+1226 ASEFLALHKINV

-1257 SALHTKQQLEHT
+1257 SALHTPKQLEDS
-1269 VLTLKTYLRE
+1269 VLSLKTYLRD
-1279 GFSAEIESKT
+1279 GFTQAATSPKT
-1289 TTEATTTTT
+1289 TASITNKPATD
-1298 TNGVVTQ
+1298 VAK
-1305 TSKTTKQTVEVAED
+1305 STKD
-1319 DGFKVVKKRKSK
+1319 DGFKTVKKRKSK
-1331 KKKSSKAKTGT
+1331 KKRNSKTKSAS
-1342 PGP
+1342 P

>member
-1 MYVITD
+1 
-7 TATSGRVEPQVSNVP
+7 
-22 APGRKGRSS
+22 
-31 LPPPVALRMSSLFVN
+31 MSSLL
-46 AVGDVAFEV
+46 GDVAFEV

-70 GVCTS
+70 GAHCT
-75 RKRHL
+75 KRQH
-80 NGAEGDAPSAASPAR
+80 GPEEPAAPAR
-95 KKRRQKKKAGADAEP
+95 KKRRGKKKNAAAV
-110 PALQHPVVVTNGVAV
+110 QHPVVVANGVAV
-125 NTEPVVAELQRRA
+125 NTEPVVAELKRRA

-151 LDDLGRET
+151 LDDLGRES

-164 EDVDRAARKV
+164 DDVDRAARKV
-174 AAALQRDAGV
+174 AAALQREAHV
-184 VKGDRV
+184 TKGDRV

-211 AVGIPV
+211 VVGIPV

-231 FNRLVADSGAAVVL
+231 FNRLVEDSGAAVVL
-245 TNKTYHLASKLATA
+245 TNTTYHLASKMATV
-259 KGFFSTSAAAA
+259 KGYFSTDRTA
-270 TTWPP
+270 WPADL
-275 NVQWLT
+275 QWIT
-281 TDALPDSLAAEY
+281 TDSLPDSLVAQY
-293 DPSTARTLTQ
+293 DEEDALSLTPN
-303 HDVAFFQYSSGS
+303 DVAFFQYSSGS

-330 AQLKTWDSIVPTDTM
+330 AQLKTWETIDPTDTM

-359 FIVTPCVTGAR
+359 FIITPCVTAAR

-382 PALWMR
+382 PGLWMR
-388 TASRYK
+388 TASKYK

-404 FALAARKT
+404 YALAARKT
-412 SDAQASQ
+412 SDKQAAE
-419 MDLSALKQAI
+419 MDLSTLKQTI

-442 FTAKFGGEKAGFDP
+442 FTAKFSGAGFDP
-456 KTFNCGY
+456 STFNCGY
-463 GLAEVTLVCTGQD
+463 GLAEVTLVCTGQE
-476 PRSRTLPTLLDV
+476 PPKKPTLLDV
-488 DKRLLETKRQVAVV
+488 NKRILETQRKAAVV
-502 NGSRQN
+502 SSKKGKQ
-508 PKNAT
+508 PAAT
-513 DVLELV
+513 EVMQLV
-519 GCGKPMPTFSVA
+519 GCGKAMPTFSVT
-531 IVEPDTKKALKELQV
+531 IVDPDTKQALDELQV
-546 GEIWVQG
+546 GEVWVQG
-553 PSVSIGY
+553 PSVAVGY
-560 WNRTEYT
+560 WNRPEYT
-567 EEMFHAQL
+567 EEMFRAQIV
-575 AGEKNPKNV
+575 GDKNSKNTY
-584 FLRTGDL
+584 LRTGDM

-618 QDVEASVERAHESVR
+618 QDVEASVEHAHENVR
-633 PGCSAAFSIEKDQ
+633 PGCTAAFSIEKGD

-658 GSSPQTL
+658 GSSQQML
-665 EDICNEIIKTVLS
+665 EEICREIIKTVLS

-683 CEAVVLLRQKTIP
+683 CEAIVLLRQKTIP
-696 KTTSGKIQRSAAKLK
+696 KTTSGKIQRSASKTHFL
-711 FQDGTLSKPVFQ
+711 DGTLTKPLFE
-723 YHAKA
+723 YKAKGNNA
-728 GGRSAA
+728 NL
-734 RAASSA
+734 ASSPA
-740 PKKTEEKPAAVAEQG
+740 PAKPTKEKDTPAKDSKAS
-755 ENAATGELK
+755 GELK

-777 AQEMEVPTTSD
+777 AQEMEMPTAVGD
-788 ESGAKPEATATT
+788 AESSENSEVIAATA
-800 PNPADIDPN
+800 NPAEIDPN

-838 PSAFFQFD
+838 PSAFFQYD
-846 TPLKL
+846 TPFKL
-851 ANAPGLAAGDLA
+851 AHAPGLASGDL
-863 SDPEGENQGGN
+863 SGGQEGDDQGGMGP
-874 ASMQSATTVEEIEA
+874 MQTATSVDEIDS
-888 SCYDIENFPEVQ
+888 SCFEIDSFPEVQ
-900 GLFGQM
+900 GLLGQM
-906 KEFESAGLRVPF
+906 KQFESAGLRVPF

-933 TYNYLGNASDPEVA
+933 TYNYLGNASNPEVA
-947 AASKRAIEE
+947 AASKAGIDE

-968 QTQVNVDLEKALCS
+968 QTQVNVDLERALCT
-982 FFNAEA
+982 FFNADA

-1081 IKKKYKALLFL
+1081 IKKKYKALLFV

-1100 MGETGRGICDHF
+1100 MGATGRGICEHF
-1112 DVDPRD
+1112 NADPKD
-1118 VDVRMGTMSKALGS
+1118 IDVRMGTMSKALGS

-1140 QALIKYLK
+1140 QTLIKYLK

-1172 ELMTEDASRTLTL
+1172 QLMTEGASRTVTL

-1190 YFYDLCN
+1190 CFYDLC
-1197 KHDVPIGENTFRGA
+1197 KEHKIPMGENTFRGA
-1211 PVVVVMIGSTIATAK
+1211 PVVVVMIGSTITTAK
-1226 ASEYLAAHQVNV
+1226 ASEFLAVHKINV

-1257 SALHTKQQLEHT
+1257 SALHTPKQLEDT
-1269 VLTLKTYLRE
+1269 VLALKTYLHE
-1279 GFSAEIESKT
+1279 GLTNANT
-1289 TTEATTTTT
+1289 TAAVSGAPATNGSTS
-1298 TNGVVTQ
+1298 TNGVAK
-1305 TSKTTKQTVEVAED
+1305 TS
-1319 DGFKVVKKRKSK
+1319 KKRKSK
-1331 KKKSSKAKTGT
+1331 KKKCSKAKSTVA
-1342 PGP
+1342 